1 MSVNQ
6 LILFARLDEFDL
18 RLKWN
23 AKAENEFDPIYVV
36 LLDGKVSSNILNE
49 GTVFGEDVAL
59 HEDIAQTVKGLSA
72 ARLWWSLSLVVF
84 DASRAVDASIALYC
98 QI

>member
-18 RLKWN
+18 RLKWK
-23 AKAENEFDPIYVV
+23 AKAENEFDPIYI
-36 LLDGKVSSNILNE
+36 LLDGKVSAKITNE
-49 GTVFGEDVAL
+49 GTVFGEDVAP

-72 ARLWWSLSLVVF
+72 ARLRWSLSLVVF
-84 DASRAVDASIALYC
+84 DASRAVDASIALDC
-98 QI
+98 QN